1 MINYFGTSSNTI
13 VIPEF
18 GKEAVLDSVRK
29 SQRQM
34 EEKDI
39 AEKNTALDFY
49 YNRNLDTH
57 IEKWFT
63 GGNLTQ
69 VPPFPQNM
77 VTRFARARMMLYKSP
92 PLRLLDG
99 VESDD
104 YNNSVFKL
112 NSKTREFA
120 EISWLL
126 GECSFRTK
134 WNERKQRLEYDILP
148 ITKKY
153 YVNGESEPFGVSYEI
168 DKDFK
173 GSRRFVFWSEARDGE
188 QGIHFIFDQGGK
200 VIPVNDGMIN
210 PYDIL
215 PVSFMSYPSGASD
228 VVRSAIQI
236 GIAMTEIALGV
247 RFSLGQPVITGV
259 QDQDGLFAGIDK
271 AILLPEGA
279 TFQYVSPSGS
289 ITAMIESVKAFANM
303 VAENNHLRIRWG
315 ESGGNT
321 PSGEALRILEIENME
336 SRESDIPL
344 WREWEQNRY
353 EIDRTVIAV
362 HTGKMLPENLS
373 LDFGE
378 VSFPMSPSEE
388 RAWLDWKMDKG
399 IMTKKELLL
408 HFNPDMSDDE
418 LKLKMGELEEEQKV
432 EAPVEAPIFEGLRR
446 LGSVGA

>member
-1 MINYFGTSSNTI
+1 
-13 VIPEF
+13 
-18 GKEAVLDSVRK
+18 
-29 SQRQM
+29 
-34 EEKDI
+34 
-39 AEKNTALDFY
+39 
-49 YNRNLDTH
+49 
-57 IEKWFT
+57 
-63 GGNLTQ
+63 
-69 VPPFPQNM
+69 
-77 VTRFARARMMLYKSP
+77 MMLYKSP

-99 VESDD
+99 MESDD

-120 EISWLL
+120 ELSWLL

-134 WNERKQRLEYDILP
+134 WNDRKQRLEYDILP

-378 VSFPMSPSEE
+378 VSFPLSPSEE

-432 EAPVEAPIFEGLRR
+432 EAPVEAPVPVEQQRPQTLLDLI
-446 LGSVGA
+446 SA